1 MKQRLV
7 FSSILFVMAGV
18 TLVSCSSKDEPKRRE
33 RVPPAVTDSTLPWN
47 RPSKWEGAGR
57 YGQMMPQSR

>member
-1 MKQRLV
+1 MMQRLV
-7 FSSILFVMAGV
+7 FSSILLVMTGV
-18 TLVSCSSKDEPKRRE
+18 LGACSSKDEPKRRE
-33 RVPPAVTDSTLPWN
+33 RVPPSVTDSTLPWN